1 MQPGPAPWG
10 GALWAGITNLVLL
23 NEFDHRI
30 QALRKQ
36 QRESLKNSDLNE
48 DSNPCLCDAGA
59 VLNQLS
65 YQAN

>member
-1 MQPGPAPWG
+1 MT
-10 GALWAGITNLVLL
+10 GITNLVLL

-36 QRESLKNSDLNE
+36 QRERLKTSGLNE

-65 YQAN
+65 YQVN